1 MQNYEQTTARPL
13 VKMHLPEFVRG
24 YQSGLKQSEPCLG
37 PLTDEDLIDA
47 LKAFD
52 EEGLF
57 REENEESLQW
67 HVGRLLGQISRE
79 SAIGQQGIAVYTTI
93 VMSLKS
99 ETPGH

>member
-24 YQSGLKQSEPCLG
+24 YQSGLRPCDDPCME

-47 LKAFD
+47 LKTFD

-57 REENEESLQW
+57 REENEELLQW
-67 HVGRLLGQISRE
+67 HIGRLLGQISRE
-79 SAIGQQGIAVYTTI
+79 SARQQAGIAVYTT
-93 VMSLKS
+93 VFMPL
-99 ETPGH
+99 EPPRQ